1 MNDIPWN
8 KIIVDE
14 FRYLARLTEDEDKI
28 LQDWEAGYSVTKS
41 ARVRNMSPR
50 QVDRNRNQIRR
61 KYDAVQPF
69 TPLLPKRI
77 TTA

>member
-28 LQDWEAGYSVTKS
+28 LQDWEAGHSVTKS
-41 ARVRNMSPR
+41 ARLRNMSPR

-77 TTA
+77 TDD

>member
-50 QVDRNRNQIRR
+50 QVDRNRKQIRR

-77 TTA
+77 TDD

>member
-8 KIIVDE
+8 KIILDE

-28 LQDWEAGYSVTKS
+28 LQDWEDGYSVTKS

-61 KYDAVQPF
+61 KYDAVQPYS
-69 TPLLPKRI
+69 PLLPKRI
-77 TTA
+77 TDT

>member
-8 KIIVDE
+8 KIILDE

-28 LQDWEAGYSVTKS
+28 LQDLEAGYSVTKS

-61 KYDAVQPF
+61 KYDAVQPYS
-69 TPLLPKRI
+69 PLLPKRI
-77 TTA
+77 TDA

>member
-14 FRYLARLTEDEDKI
+14 LRYLARLTEDEDKI
-28 LQDWEAGYSVTKS
+28 LQDWAAGYSVTKS
-41 ARVRNMSPR
+41 ARMRNISPR

-77 TTA
+77 TDE